1 MTLLPGTADGAR
13 PRLGTLVL
21 VLCAVNVLV
30 AADFLGASVLLDAI
44 GHDLEM
50 TTAQL
55 TWVVNGYLLTLAAP
69 LIAFGRSADRFGAV
83 RLTRWGLAGFALG
96 ALAAG
101 AAPSAEV
108 LVAGRMLQ
116 GLGASVLT
124 ATGLSL
130 VSTAAAPGD
139 RGRVVGIWAGVG
151 AVGSAVGPLFAGGLE
166 FLGSWRIFFLIDVPL
181 ALAVLWFLRGRT
193 DPAGDT
199 PDAPDA
205 PDVAGAAAPVPVP
218 TAPPAVPAHRGA
230 RVSGRS
236 DLLAV
241 AALTAGLGAAVFALL
256 AGPDDGWSAPSVVV
270 PGMLALVLLGGFV
283 RVEQRSPAPLLDPRL
298 FLHGRYPP
306 IAVTA
311 FVANA
316 AFAVVSFFASLYL
329 QQVEGLAPV
338 VAGAVFLALTIPL
351 VVLSPV
357 AGRLVG
363 RVPSGRLM
371 GGGLFVIA
379 ASVGL
384 FATLGA
390 SGGLGLLVLAL
401 VLSGVGQAVVFNV
414 SNVAAV
420 GRDGAAG
427 LESGVIN
434 EVRQLGALIGL
445 AVIGALF
452 AALQAEA
459 GGSAASAF
467 VGALRAPS
475 FLLAV
480 ACVAT
485 GAWVLRADV
494 D

>member
-1 MTLLPGTADGAR
+1 MTILPGTAGGAR

-30 AADFLGASVLLDAI
+30 AADFLGASVLLDTI
-44 GHDLEM
+44 GRDLHM
-50 TTAQL
+50 TTADL
-55 TWVVNGYLLTLAAP
+55 AWIVNGYLLTLAAP
-69 LIAFGRSADRFGAV
+69 LIAFGRCADRFGAV
-83 RLTRWGLAGFALG
+83 RLTRWGLGAFALG

-101 AAPSAEV
+101 AAPTAEV

-151 AVGSAVGPLFAGGLE
+151 AVGSAVGPMFAGGLE
-166 FLGSWRIFFLIDVPL
+166 LLGSWRIFFLIDVPL
-181 ALAVLWFLRGRT
+181 ALAVLWFLRARR
-193 DPAGDT
+193 DP
-199 PDAPDA
+199 
-205 PDVAGAAAPVPVP
+205 VAAPVP
-218 TAPPAVPAHRGA
+218 APAGPPVAPARPAA
-230 RVSGRS
+230 RVSGRA
-236 DLLAV
+236 DLVGV
-241 AALTAGLGAAVFALL
+241 AALTTGLGAAVFALL
-256 AGPDDGWSAPSVVV
+256 AGPDDGWGAPSVVV
-270 PGMLALVLLGGFV
+270 PGLLAVVLLGGFV
-283 RVEQRSPAPLLDPRL
+283 RAEQHSPSPLLDARL

-306 IAVTA
+306 IAATA

-329 QQVEGLAPV
+329 QQVEGLEPA
-338 VAGAVFLALTIPL
+338 VAGVVFLALTIPL
-351 VVLSPV
+351 VLLSPV

-371 GGGLFVIA
+371 GGGLLVVA
-379 ASVGL
+379 VSVGL
-384 FATLGA
+384 FATFGA
-390 SGGLGLLVLAL
+390 SGGLVVLVLAL
-401 VLSGVGQAVVFNV
+401 IISGVGQAVVFNV

-420 GRDGAAG
+420 GRGDGVG

-445 AVIGALF
+445 AVIGAMF
-452 AALQAEA
+452 SALQGGA

-480 ACVAT
+480 VCAVT